1 MANALNRRR
10 EDFVQEWLKSGN
22 ATDAYMKIY
31 PTQCRDHAREYA
43 HKLMRDPRIKAR
55 IAELQAEAAKVFG
68 INAEQLLKMLLRA
81 YKTSEEAKRPA
92 SMVTA
97 VMGMARITGL
107 DKQIVEHRGSGPINL
122 VINRPDGA

>member
-1 MANALNRRR
+1 MANTLNKRR
-10 EDFVQEWLKSGN
+10 EQFVQEWLKTGN
-22 ATDAYMKIY
+22 ATEAYMRAF
-31 PTQCRDHAREYA
+31 PTKSRDHAREFA
-43 HKLMRDPRIKAR
+43 SKLMRDPRIKAR

-68 INAEQLLKMLLRA
+68 ISAEQLLKMLLRA
-81 YKTSEEAKRPA
+81 YKVSEENSRPA

-107 DKQIVEHRGSGPINL
+107 DKQIIEHRGGGPITF